1 VIDYSDWCTSHNVGR
16 NKDVECNTVDP
27 VLDQVHINIHS
38 IKWPYSTMY
47 SNWMP
52 IFFVF
57 NVLRRTVG
65 SLQILEVL
73 YNKQGSLETSYLL
86 NLTVGSLGFW
96 RSGILDFRAER
107 LSYVTCSEDKTHYP
121 YYYKSH
127 YKRSKVDLEESM
139 LWTIP

>member
-1 VIDYSDWCTSHNVGR
+1 
-16 NKDVECNTVDP
+16 
-27 VLDQVHINIHS
+27 
-38 IKWPYSTMY
+38 MY

-86 NLTVGSLGFW
+86 NLTVGSLGF
-96 RSGILDFRAER
+96 
-107 LSYVTCSEDKTHYP
+107 
-121 YYYKSH
+121 
-127 YKRSKVDLEESM
+127 
-139 LWTIP
+139 